1 MQRYLSNWQS
11 KKPVVTTLKPFHE
24 PPDDIGA
31 AFYPQLGPYSS
42 RLVLSQEFSLAD
54 FHPGTRSHWQHTWIW
69 SSKPVPVLSPCL
81 GILLECP
88 MKMVRAGNTNNI
100 VKPHQLNSN
109 LSLAWTPTEQRR
121 EPVFW
126 ARRLCAACLPL
137 LRPFSRAS
145 KVFFP
150 LSAFE
155 RTHFPPLPPSTT
167 NYNIL

>member
-88 MKMVRAGNTNNI
+88 MKMVSAGNTNNI
-100 VKPHQLNSN
+100 YSKSN
-109 LSLAWTPTEQRR
+109 LLSLQG
-121 EPVFW
+121 
-126 ARRLCAACLPL
+126 
-137 LRPFSRAS
+137 
-145 KVFFP
+145 
-150 LSAFE
+150 
-155 RTHFPPLPPSTT
+155 PPSDPVVPMLLDAAEKVGVKVMK
-167 NYNIL
+167 I